1 MSEPPASYPPPPP
14 SYGGGPPPLAPR
26 PPGNGTAVA
35 SLVLGIVALCFSP
48 IPLVNLLGAVCA
60 LIGLVLGIVALLRAR
75 RLGRRVMAGW
85 GTGLNAVALVISV
98 VVGFLV
104 LRYLGDL
111 LDFVDPPEPSA
122 EVGERF
128 TTDDGDLSIEVT
140 SITCGPSEY
149 SAGAETCTF
158 AFDVT
163 NKSDR
168 TIYLDH
174 IRVKAVVDG
183 QWRDPSLEGVSTLEP
198 GASGTR
204 TGDVTLRDERLDG
217 LAFDADDASSHS
229 AVVVAAPGP

>member
-1 MSEPPASYPPPPP
+1 MSQPPASYPPPPP
-14 SYGGGPPPLAPR
+14 GYGFGPPPPR
-26 PPGNGTAVA
+26 PPGNGMAVG

-48 IPLVNLLGAVCA
+48 IPLVNVLGAVCA
-60 LIGLVLGIVALLRAR
+60 LIGLVLGILALLRAA
-75 RLGRRVMAGW
+75 RLGRRAMAGW

-104 LRYLGDL
+104 FRYLGDL
-111 LDFVDPPEPSA
+111 LDWVEPPEPSA

-128 TTDDGDLSIEVT
+128 TTDDGDLSIVVT
-140 SITCGPSEY
+140 SITCPE
-149 SAGAETCTF
+149 SAACEF
-158 AFDVT
+158 AFEAT

-174 IRVKAVVDG
+174 IRVKGIVDG
-183 QWRDPSLEGVSTLEP
+183 EWKDPWFDGTTSSVDP
-198 GASGTR
+198 GATITR
-204 TGDVTLRDERLDG
+204 TGSVSVATGRLDG